1 MKVKEENEKVCLKL
15 TIQKTK
21 IMAASG
27 TIALWQID
35 GETMKTV
42 TDFIFLVSKIPADC
56 DCSHEIKRHLLLG
69 RKAMTDLDSILKSRN
84 ITLQTKVHLVKAI
97 VFPFVMYGYESWT
110 VNKTEC

>member
-56 DCSHEIKRHLLLG
+56 DCSHEIKRCLTSWKESYDQPQQHIKKQKHYFANKG
-69 RKAMTDLDSILKSRN
+69 PFSQSYCFSICHVW
-84 ITLQTKVHLVKAI
+84 I
-97 VFPFVMYGYESWT
+97 
-110 VNKTEC
+110 